1 MWDSSSGCQRA
12 KSVGDAR
19 ALRYPLM
26 EVRSP
31 FFFLVTSLVLAAG
44 ACAVDPSLTSG
55 GDGGDAASQPPDANV
70 TDSTVKDVVAKD
82 QSSPQDSG
90 SDAPGPCGVTCP
102 SGTTCQGATCLVTQ
116 GAPCGSSVMAISPD
130 GALSGT
136 TCANAGSSVTTTCST
151 PVTAGAT
158 FIRFPGS
165 GGAWTATVKATNGG
179 LQVEVLSACGGTGT
193 CYSIASGSSMNV
205 SVPQDAAVVIV
216 STGTCSDYAITYLPS

>member
-1 MWDSSSGCQRA
+1 M
-12 KSVGDAR
+12 
-19 ALRYPLM
+19 
-26 EVRSP
+26 RSP

-55 GDGGDAASQPPDANV
+55 GDAGDAASQPPDATADVGV

-90 SDAPGPCGVTCP
+90 SDTPVPCGVTCP
-102 SGTTCQGATCLVTQ
+102 SGTTCQGATCVVTQ
-116 GAPCGSSVMAISPD
+116 GSPCGSSVMAISPD

-136 TCANAGSSVTTTCST
+136 TCANAGSSVATTCTT

-165 GGAWTATVKATNGG
+165 GGAWTATVKATSGG
-179 LQVEVLSACGGTGT
+179 LQVEVLSSCGGAGT
-193 CYSIASGSSMNV
+193 CYSIASGSSMAI

-216 STGTCSDYAITYLPS
+216 STGTCSDYSITYLPS